1 MSDERAIRIER
12 ADGWASVIL
21 DRPERKNAMTGPM
34 MDQLADA
41 LDELSADES
50 VAAIVLRGADGAF
63 SSGVD
68 LTELQRDPAPDWVAH
83 FSASVR
89 RAHISLYRCACPIIV
104 ALERYSINGSTAL
117 AVAGDLVV
125 AGESSFMQIGE
136 IRQGARMPMNAAWM
150 LIKSTETVLARMALM
165 GDRVAAGD
173 LLGLGLVHEVVAD
186 GGVLAR
192 AEELAAQMASYPAGS
207 ARGIKSE
214 VRARSD
220 IDPETWFSSSVAN
233 SALLT
238 AGQVR
243 D

>member
-1 MSDERAIRIER
+1 MSDDRVVGVVRS
-12 ADGWASVIL
+12 DGWASVIL

-41 LDELSADES
+41 IDELSADES
-50 VAAIVLRGADGAF
+50 IAAIVLRGAEGAF

-68 LTELQRDPAPDWVAH
+68 LTELQREPAPDWVAE
-83 FSASVR
+83 FSGSVR

-117 AVAGDLVV
+117 AIAGDLVV

-150 LIKSTETVLARMALM
+150 LIKSSETVLARLALM
-165 GDRVAAGD
+165 GDRVAATE
-173 LLGLGLVHEVVAD
+173 LHRLGLVHEIVPGDHVVD
-186 GGVLAR
+186 R
-192 AEELAAQMASYPAGS
+192 AEEIAAQMASYPAGS
-207 ARGIKSE
+207 ARGIKAE
-214 VRARSD
+214 LRARSD
-220 IDPETWFSSSVAN
+220 IDPEVWFTSSVPN
-233 SALLT
+233 NALLS
-238 AGQVR
+238 ADQVR